1 VSARTARSVQRVRR
15 GWASRRWHPAPAGL
29 SAGPSRP
36 AAARHALPPAHAPVG
51 IQARALTGAR
61 PRQIRELEDALRAAT
76 ARAADA
82 ETRIGA
88 PGADRPEVGLG
99 RSDPPLY
106 VSAGDV
112 LCVAGCPRTACSPPR
127 RAARMCSQVHNA
139 PRGPSG
145 RCACLQHAHSAPFS
159 ASAAC
164 SPPRARMLGCRPSA
178 SRGAGCRGRAGPA

>member
-1 VSARTARSVQRVRR
+1 MSARTARSVQRVRR